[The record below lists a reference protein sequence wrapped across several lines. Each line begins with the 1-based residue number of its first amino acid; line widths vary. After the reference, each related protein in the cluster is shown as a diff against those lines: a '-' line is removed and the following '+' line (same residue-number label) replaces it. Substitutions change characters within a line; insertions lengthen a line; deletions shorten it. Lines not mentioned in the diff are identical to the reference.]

1 MGFDAGRLPDSSIA
15 AVREPPGIITIRL
28 KEDFMDKIRK
38 NKTAIFVFLFPSAL
52 LFLAIIILPIFMS
65 GYYSLLDWDGITSG
79 TFVGIKNYIELFTEK
94 SLGFGPT
101 VRNAFIFAG
110 LSVFLQLPLALL
122 LALTLAKGI
131 KGERFFVAV
140 FFIPVLLST
149 TVIGQLWMK
158 IYNPQY
164 GIVNSFL
171 RAVGLD
177 TWCKTWLGDQKYAL
191 AACFIPMLWQYVG
204 YHMLLMY
211 AGIKSLSPDIREAA
225 KIDGANDHQLSR
237 YITIPMI
244 KPVLRMCVIFAVTGS
259 LKAFDLI
266 YVLTGGGPAHA
277 SEVPSTLMINMIFDR
292 SRYGLGSSIAMFIIF
307 LCFFFAILIKRCFRT
322 EVD

>member
-1 MGFDAGRLPDSSIA
+1 
-15 AVREPPGIITIRL
+15 
-28 KEDFMDKIRK
+28 MDKVRK

-79 TFVGIKNYIELFTEK
+79 TFVGIQNYIELFTEK

-164 GIVNSFL
+164 GIVNSFCMPSVL
-171 RAVGLD
+171 THGARP
-177 TWCKTWLGDQKYAL
+177 LGDQNML

-211 AGIKSLSPDIREAA
+211 AGIKSLSPDIREAP

-307 LCFFFAILIKRCFRT
+307 LCFFFAILIKTLFSNGGGLNEKVKT
-322 EVD
+322 SVMYILLSLWALVNLFPLY

>member
-1 MGFDAGRLPDSSIA
+1 MEKVRRNKLAIVVFILPA
-15 AVREPPGIITIRL
+15 AVLFLGII
-28 KEDFMDKIRK
+28 
-38 NKTAIFVFLFPSAL
+38 
-52 LFLAIIILPIFMS
+52 IIPIFMS
-65 GYYSLLDWDGITSG
+65 GYYSLLDWDGITTGS
-79 TFVGIKNYIELFTEK
+79 FVGLDNYIELFSSDTI
-94 SLGFGPT
+94 GFAPT
-101 VRNAFIFAG
+101 VKNAFLFAG
-110 LSVFLQLPLALL
+110 LSVFIQLPLALL
-122 LALTLAKGI
+122 LALTLSKGI

-149 TVIGQLWMK
+149 TVIGQLWTK

-164 GIVNSFL
+164 GIVNTFL
-171 RAVGLD
+171 RSVGMD
-177 TWCKTWLGDQKYAL
+177 DMCRTWLGEQKYAL

-211 AGIKSLSPDIREAA
+211 AGIKGISTDLREAA
-225 KIDGANDHQLSR
+225 KIDGASDWQLNFR
-237 YITIPMI
+237 IIIPLL
-244 KPVLRMCVIFAVTGS
+244 KPVLRMCIIFAVTGS

-292 SRYGLGSSIAMFIIF
+292 SRYGFGSSIAMFIIF
-307 LCFFFAILIKRCFRT
+307 LCFFFAIVIKKCFKT

>member
-1 MGFDAGRLPDSSIA
+1 
-15 AVREPPGIITIRL
+15 
-28 KEDFMDKIRK
+28 MDKVRK

-79 TFVGIKNYIELFTEK
+79 TFVGIQNYIELFTEK

-171 RAVGLD
+171 HAVGLD

-244 KPVLRMCVIFAVTGS
+244 KPVLRMC
-259 LKAFDLI
+259 DLC
-266 YVLTGGGPAHA
+266 GNRFF
-277 SEVPSTLMINMIFDR
+277 E
-292 SRYGLGSSIAMFIIF
+292 GL
-307 LCFFFAILIKRCFRT
+307 
-322 EVD
+322 